1 MKENIL
7 TVACLIFILSLYGE
21 LEAQQTS
28 PFFSTARTSA
38 PWPRHTIDNSSSGA
52 DGVKLADINKD
63 GHVDIVTG
71 WEEGGLTKLYLNPG
85 KAKVKEIW
93 PAVTVGVTPNVE
105 DAVFMDMNNDG
116 RLDVVSCGEKGSEKI
131 YVHLAPKKKIL
142 QAEKWKQIVLP
153 ASDGRMMWMF
163 AEPLQLDGKN
173 GEDLIAAGKHGAE
186 LGWFKAPR
194 KAKRWKDW
202 TWHSISPVGWVMS
215 ILIRD
220 MDSDGDMDIIIT
232 DRREA
237 LTGCRWLENPGEQ
250 KAQQKAWNSHLI
262 SGGGLEVMF
271 MSMADMDGDGEEEA
285 VVAERSQQT
294 IRIYKKW
301 DKEGLK
307 WGEQIIELPSFTG
320 NAKSVEVGDLNGDGT
335 NDLIISTNTD
345 KYKKEGLIWL
355 DGNRIKGV
363 KDSDF
368 QTISGLHKAK
378 YDKVELL
385 DIDEDGDLDILICEE
400 NYGEKSEGLGVVWYE
415 NTLNEK

>member
-1 MKENIL
+1 MKNLLL
-7 TVACLIFILSLYGE
+7 TIACLSLFLTINSE
-21 LEAQQTS
+21 LEAQQNS
-28 PFFSTARTSA
+28 PLFSAARTSS
-38 PWPRHTIDNSSSGA
+38 PWARHTIDNSSSGA

-63 GHVDIVTG
+63 GHIDVVTG

-131 YVHLAPKKKIL
+131 YVHLAPKKQFLRAK
-142 QAEKWKQIVLP
+142 KWKQIVLP

-186 LGWFKAPR
+186 LGWFEAPR

-202 TWHSISPVGWVMS
+202 TWHSISPIGWVMS

-237 LTGCRWLENPGEQ
+237 LTGCGWLENPGEQ
-250 KAQQKAWNSHLI
+250 KAWKSHLI
-262 SGGGLEVMF
+262 GGGDLEVMF
-271 MSMADMDGDGEEEA
+271 MSMADVDGDGEEEA

-294 IRIYKKW
+294 IRIYKKE
-301 DKEGLK
+301 DKKGLK
-307 WGEQIIELPSFTG
+307 WSEQIIELPSFTG

-355 DGNRIKGV
+355 DGNRIEGV
-363 KDSDF
+363 KESDF
-368 QTISGLHKAK
+368 QTISGVHKAK